1 MLADCSFLPPLPQ
14 LACSILST
22 SYKYNFR
29 ALYTRGPLLG
39 DSLWRE
45 TMMSSTTVHP
55 SLVPGQSREGEREN
69 SFVHN
74 RVALVVV
81 ADALEKSSRDTD
93 TRCILLSF
101 VTDESF
107 SHSSFILT

>member
-1 MLADCSFLPPLPQ
+1 MKRENRAAQCWQTALSPLPQ

-29 ALYTRGPLLG
+29 ALYSRGPLV
-39 DSLWRE
+39 S
-45 TMMSSTTVHP
+45 H
-55 SLVPGQSREGEREN
+55 
-69 SFVHN
+69 
-74 RVALVVV
+74 RVALLVV